1 MSTTV
6 TAAAGAARR
15 SSSTGNGRVVSIPR
29 SATNDGG
36 NDIERRRWSWSRGT
50 QALLAVEQAER
61 PQLRWATLRTAADA
75 SRRRP
80 DGVVI
85 GVFAAS
91 GAAGLMYQVVW
102 SSQLIIIFGN
112 TTEAIGTIVSAFM
125 AGLGLGGLVGGFISP
140 RLRHPLRVYGLVE
153 LAVGGSALLV
163 PGGFQLIAGMYRSAY
178 DTTSGTQLTLVR
190 LALTLATVTPVTFFM
205 GLSLP
210 LLTRHLV
217 TSMRTAGAHM
227 GRLYAANTFGAMA
240 GTLASGFILIEV
252 LGLSATT
259 HVAVGL
265 NLLAGGI
272 ALVLARRQHTA
283 TAAAAPQ
290 QGSARDAP
298 NPRLRVLIYAATFV
312 SGFVAL
318 SLEVL
323 WTRMLAEGTG
333 SLIYNFVAILA
344 VYLLGIAAGGAA
356 YRAASHPR
364 RDTPKVLAV
373 AFLGV
378 ALCTVLTVPLATMW
392 LPAGNM
398 ARAGVLLP
406 ATACMGYA
414 FPLSAR
420 LLTRDAAHGSR
431 SIGVLYA
438 WNTMGSILGSLAAAF
453 ILAGTLGTNAS
464 ILVLGA
470 ADAAVALLL
479 LLAATRSLESAPYRL
494 CLAAGVLIIAP
505 PLLAISGSPLV
516 LTATEHHLAATGLPF
531 HHTEDRLSTVDAVG
545 GRPSQR
551 RLYASGTGLT
561 TLSVDTKLMAYV
573 PKVMRPNAQYFLDVC
588 FGMGTTYRS
597 ALILGMH
604 TDAVDLS
611 PSVPLQ
617 MPVFYPDALTYLHSP
632 LSRIITADG
641 RNYVRLTSRRYDI
654 ISVDPPPPIQA
665 AGAAVLYTQEFYA
678 DAHHALRPNGL
689 MMQWL
694 YFGVDLEQL
703 REHLRTFRSQFA
715 HVLILI
721 SPRHGGL
728 YMLGSDA
735 PITWD
740 AATAA
745 RILGSPQAAADI
757 GSAPDFQYLP
767 KQALPAILDSM
778 YWMQD
783 AEVDRFVGDG
793 PKITDDHP
801 LTEYYLLHQL
811 FNRGPDQHVT
821 EAVLRRLWHSPLRP

>member
-1 MSTTV
+1 M
-6 TAAAGAARR
+6 
-15 SSSTGNGRVVSIPR
+15 
-29 SATNDGG
+29 GG
-36 NDIERRRWSWSRGT
+36 SNIERRRWSWSRGT
-50 QALLAVEQAER
+50 QALLAVEQAKR
-61 PQLRWATLRTAADA
+61 PQLKWATLRTAADA

-80 DGVVI
+80 DGIVI
-85 GVFAAS
+85 GVFVAS

-163 PGGFQLIAGMYRSAY
+163 PGGFQLLAGMYRSAY
-178 DTTSGTQLTLVR
+178 DTTSGTELTVVR
-190 LALTLATVTPVTFFM
+190 LALTLVTVTPVTFLM

-227 GRLYAANTFGAMA
+227 GRLYGANTFGAMA

-265 NLLAGGI
+265 NLLAGSI
-272 ALVLARRQHTA
+272 ALVLARRQHMA
-283 TAAAAPQ
+283 NVAAAEQ
-290 QGSARDAP
+290 QGSVRDAL
-298 NPRLRVLIYAATFV
+298 NPRLRTLIYAATFV

-344 VYLLGIAAGGAA
+344 VYLLGIAAGGGA
-356 YRAASHPR
+356 YRAVSHPG
-364 RDTPKVLAV
+364 RDTPRSLAV

-378 ALCTVLTVPLATMW
+378 ALFTVLTVPLATMW
-392 LPAGNM
+392 LPAANV

-406 ATACMGYA
+406 ATVCMGYA

-420 LLTRDAAHGSR
+420 LLTRDPAHGSR

-479 LLAATRSLESAPYRL
+479 LLSGIRSLGSAPFRLSLAATA
-494 CLAAGVLIIAP
+494 LIVAP

-516 LTATEHHLAATGLPF
+516 LTATEHHLAAAGRPF

-561 TLSVDTKLMAYV
+561 TLSVDTKLMAYM
-573 PKVMRPNAQYFLDVC
+573 PKVMRPHAQYFLDIC

-597 ALILGMH
+597 ALILGMN

-617 MPVFYPDALTYLHSP
+617 MPVFYPDALSYLRSP

-689 MMQWL
+689 MLQWL

-703 REHLRTFRSQFA
+703 REHLRTFRSQFP

-757 GSAPDFQYLP
+757 GSAPDYRYLP
-767 KQALPAILDSM
+767 KQSWPAILDSM
-778 YWMQD
+778 FWMQD
-783 AEVDRFVGDG
+783 AEVGRFVGDG
-793 PKITDDHP
+793 PMITDDHP

-811 FNRGPDQHVT
+811 FNRGHDQNVT
-821 EAVLRRLWHSPLRP
+821 EAVLRRLWQSPTRP

>member
-1 MSTTV
+1 MRSGATV
-6 TAAAGAARR
+6 SAAPWTAERM
-15 SSSTGNGRVVSIPR
+15 
-29 SATNDGG
+29 GG
-36 NDIERRRWSWSRGT
+36 NNIERRRWRWSRGT
-50 QALLAVEQAER
+50 RALLAVERAER

-75 SRRRP
+75 SRGRH

-125 AGLGLGGLVGGFISP
+125 AGLGLGGLVGGFVSP

-153 LAVGGSALLV
+153 LAVGCSALLV

-178 DTTSGTQLTLVR
+178 DTTSGTELTVVR
-190 LALTLATVTPVTFFM
+190 LALTLATVTPVTFLM

-217 TSMRTAGAHM
+217 TSMHTAGAHM

-265 NLLAGGI
+265 NLLAGSI
-272 ALVLARRQHTA
+272 ALVLARRKHMA
-283 TAAAAPQ
+283 SVAAAAQ
-290 QGSARDAP
+290 QGSVRDAP
-298 NPRLRVLIYAATFV
+298 NLRLRVLIYAATFV

-344 VYLLGIAAGGAA
+344 VYLLGIAAGGGA
-356 YRAASHPR
+356 YRAASHPQ
-364 RDTPKVLAV
+364 RDTPKALAV

-378 ALCTVLTVPLATMW
+378 ALCTVVTVPLATMW
-392 LPAGNM
+392 LPAGNI

-420 LLTRDAAHGSR
+420 LLTRDPAHGSR

-479 LLAATRSLESAPYRL
+479 LVAGTRSLASAPYRL
-494 CLAAGVLIIAP
+494 SLAAGVLIIAP

-617 MPVFYPDALTYLHSP
+617 MPVFYPDASTYLRSP

-757 GSAPDFQYLP
+757 GNAPDYQYLP
-767 KQALPAILDSM
+767 KQSLPAILDGM

-793 PKITDDHP
+793 PMITDDHP

-811 FNRGPDQHVT
+811 FNRGHDQTVT
-821 EAVLRRLWHSPLRP
+821 EAVLRRLWQSPIRP

>member
-1 MSTTV
+1 M
-6 TAAAGAARR
+6 
-15 SSSTGNGRVVSIPR
+15 
-29 SATNDGG
+29 GG
-36 NDIERRRWSWSRGT
+36 NNIERPRWSWSRGT
-50 QALLAVEQAER
+50 QALLAVEQAQR

-85 GVFAAS
+85 SVFVAS

-102 SSQLIIIFGN
+102 SSQLIIVFGN

-178 DTTSGTQLTLVR
+178 DTTSGTELTVVR
-190 LALTLATVTPVTFFM
+190 LALTLATVTPVTFLM

-227 GRLYAANTFGAMA
+227 GRLYGANTFGAMA
-240 GTLASGFILIEV
+240 GTLAAGFILIEV

-259 HVAVGL
+259 RVAVGL
-265 NLLAGGI
+265 NLLAGSI
-272 ALVLARRQHTA
+272 ALVLARRQHIA
-283 TAAAAPQ
+283 NVVAAEQ
-290 QGSARDAP
+290 QGSIRDAP

-344 VYLLGIAAGGAA
+344 VYLLGIAAGGGA

-364 RDTPKVLAV
+364 RDTPKALAV

-378 ALCTVLTVPLATMW
+378 ALFTVLTVPLATMW

-406 ATACMGYA
+406 ATVCMGYA

-420 LLTRDAAHGSR
+420 LLTRNPAHGSR

-479 LLAATRSLESAPYRL
+479 LLSGIRSLASAPFRL
-494 CLAAGVLIIAP
+494 SLAAGALIVAP

-531 HHTEDRLSTVDAVG
+531 YHTEDRLSTVDAVG

-551 RLYASGTGLT
+551 RLYASGTALT
-561 TLSVDTKLMAYV
+561 ALSVDTKLMAYV
-573 PKVMRPNAQYFLDVC
+573 PKVMRPNAQYFLDIC

-597 ALILGMH
+597 ALILGMQ

-617 MPVFYPDALTYLHSP
+617 MPVFYPDALTYLRSP

-689 MMQWL
+689 MLQWL

-703 REHLRTFRSQFA
+703 REHLRTFRSQFP

-721 SPRHGGL
+721 SPRHGGV

-745 RILGSPQAAADI
+745 RVLGSPQAAADI
-757 GSAPDFQYLP
+757 GIAPDYRYLP
-767 KQALPAILDSM
+767 KKSWPAILDGM

-783 AEVDRFVGDG
+783 GEVGRFVGDG
-793 PKITDDHP
+793 PMITDDHP

-811 FNRGPDQHVT
+811 SNRGHDQNVT
-821 EAVLRRLWHSPLRP
+821 EAMLRRLWQSPTRP